1 MTLWIFSNLVIC
13 ERLREIQYPTSTT
26 DIGLLAKYPSRLGQF
41 MKLNQSAMSKKM
53 EKRID
58 DHIHISCKLLNLLE
72 MSLDIRLLITRPGAN
87 PTWRER
93 SFWNTLVAHHSSPR
107 NSSLLNQPFQ
117 NHSLKDVKTLY
128 HNVSVYPTSSQDIRP
143 VSYIDPEGME
153 RRNTY
158 PKLVGNQSS
167 ASHAILYTVAST
179 ILASCG
185 LRGTGLEQCPQN
197 D

>member
-26 DIGLLAKYPSRLGQF
+26 HIGLLAKYPSRLGQF

-58 DHIHISCKLLNLLE
+58 DHIHICFKLLNLLE

-93 SFWNTLVAHHSSPR
+93 SFWNTLVIHHSSPR
-107 NSSLLNQPFQ
+107 IFEPFEPTIPE
-117 NHSLKDVKTLY
+117 SFIEGCKDSMYQCIQLPPKTYVLY
-128 HNVSVYPTSSQDIRP
+128 HISIQKGWNVAIHT
-143 VSYIDPEGME
+143 
-153 RRNTY
+153 
-158 PKLVGNQSS
+158 QS
-167 ASHAILYTVAST
+167 
-179 ILASCG
+179 
-185 LRGTGLEQCPQN
+185 
-197 D
+197 